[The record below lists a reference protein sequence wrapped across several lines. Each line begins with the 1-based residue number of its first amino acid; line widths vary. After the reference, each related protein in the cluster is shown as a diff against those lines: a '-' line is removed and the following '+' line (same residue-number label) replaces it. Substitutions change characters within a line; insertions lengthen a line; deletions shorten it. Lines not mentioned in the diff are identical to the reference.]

1 MSATCSRQLIVMAR
15 WPAPGRCKRRLAQEL
30 GAARAAQIQARLTVH
45 TLAAARDARQGH
57 GLELV
62 LAVEGL
68 GGLAA
73 SRWGQALGAD
83 RTVLQGR
90 GALGLRMQRQFQRA
104 AREGASKVVLIG
116 SDLPELEASDLSAA
130 FTSLEHRQ
138 GVLGPALD
146 GGYWLI
152 GLRRPEPE
160 LLAGIAWGSEQVLE
174 QTLAAMARRGLEPE
188 LLTRRGD
195 LDWARD
201 LLPWR

>member
-1 MSATCSRQLIVMAR
+1 
-15 WPAPGRCKRRLAQEL
+15 
-30 GAARAAQIQARLTVH
+30 
-45 TLAAARDARQGH
+45 
-57 GLELV
+57 
-62 LAVEGL
+62 
-68 GGLAA
+68 
-73 SRWGQALGAD
+73 
-83 RTVLQGR
+83 
-90 GALGLRMQRQFQRA
+90 MQRQFQRA

-130 FTSLEHRQ
+130 FTSLGHRQ

-160 LLAGIAWGSEQVLE
+160 LLAGIAWGSDQVLE

>member
-45 TLAAARDARQGH
+45 TLAAARDARQGY

-130 FTSLEHRQ
+130 FTSLGHCQ

-160 LLAGIAWGSEQVLE
+160 LLAGIAWGGAQVLE

>member
-1 MSATCSRQLIVMAR
+1 MAR

-68 GGLAA
+68 GSLAA

-83 RTVLQGR
+83 RTVLQGQ

-130 FTSLEHRQ
+130 FTSLGHCQ

-160 LLAGIAWGSEQVLE
+160 LLAGIAWGGAQVLE

>member
-45 TLAAARDARQGH
+45 TLAAAREARQGY

-73 SRWGQALGAD
+73 SRWGKALGAD

-130 FTSLEHRQ
+130 FTSLGHCQ

-160 LLAGIAWGSEQVLE
+160 LLAGIAWGGAQVLE

>member
-45 TLAAARDARQGH
+45 TLAAARDARQGY

-104 AREGASKVVLIG
+104 ARDGASKVVLIG

-130 FTSLEHRQ
+130 FTSLGHCH

-160 LLAGIAWGSEQVLE
+160 LLAGIAWGGAQVLE

>member
-45 TLAAARDARQGH
+45 TLAAARDARQGY

-104 AREGASKVVLIG
+104 ARDGASKVVLIG

-130 FTSLEHRQ
+130 FTSLGHCQ

-160 LLAGIAWGSEQVLE
+160 LLAGIAWGGAQVLE

>member
-1 MSATCSRQLIVMAR
+1 MSAICSRQLIVMAR
-15 WPAPGRCKRRLAQEL
+15 WPAPGRCKRRLAREL
-30 GAARAAQIQARLTVH
+30 GAARAAQIQARLTDH
-45 TLAAARDARQGH
+45 TLAAAREARQVH

-68 GGLAA
+68 GSRAA
-73 SRWGQALGAD
+73 RRWGQAHGAD

-130 FTSLEHRQ
+130 FTSLGHRQ

-160 LLAGIAWGSEQVLE
+160 LLAGIAWGGAQVLE

>member
-1 MSATCSRQLIVMAR
+1 MAR

-45 TLAAARDARQGH
+45 TLAAAREARQGH

-68 GGLAA
+68 GSRAA
-73 SRWGQALGAD
+73 RRWGQAHGAD

-104 AREGASKVVLIG
+104 AREGASQVVLIG

-130 FTSLEHRQ
+130 FTSLGHCQ

-160 LLAGIAWGSEQVLE
+160 LLAGIAWGGAQVLE

>member
-1 MSATCSRQLIVMAR
+1 MAR
-15 WPAPGRCKRRLAQEL
+15 WPAPGRCKRRLAQEI
-30 GAARAAQIQARLTVH
+30 GAARAAQIQARLTGH

-68 GGLAA
+68 GSRAA
-73 SRWGQALGAD
+73 RRWGQAQGAD

-116 SDLPELEASDLSAA
+116 SDLPQLEASDLSAA
-130 FTSLEHRQ
+130 FTSLGHCQ

-160 LLAGIAWGSEQVLE
+160 LLAGIAWGSAQVLE

>member
-45 TLAAARDARQGH
+45 TLAAARDARQGY

-130 FTSLEHRQ
+130 FTSLGHCQ

-160 LLAGIAWGSEQVLE
+160 LLAGIAWGGAQVLE
-174 QTLAAMARRGLEPE
+174 QTLAAMARRGLEPA
-188 LLTRRGD
+188 LLSRRGD
-195 LDWARD
+195 LDWAKD

>member
-1 MSATCSRQLIVMAR
+1 MAR
-15 WPAPGRCKRRLAQEL
+15 WPAPGRCKRRLAREL

-130 FTSLEHRQ
+130 FTSLGHCQ
-138 GVLGPALD
+138 GVLGPAHD

>member
-1 MSATCSRQLIVMAR
+1 MAR

-130 FTSLEHRQ
+130 FTSLGHCQ

-160 LLAGIAWGSEQVLE
+160 LLAGIAWGGAQVLE

>member
-1 MSATCSRQLIVMAR
+1 MAR
-15 WPAPGRCKRRLAQEL
+15 WPAPGRCKRRLAREL

-45 TLAAARDARQGH
+45 TLAAAREARQVH

-68 GGLAA
+68 GSRAA
-73 SRWGQALGAD
+73 KRWGQAHGAD
-83 RTVLQGR
+83 RAVLQGR

-104 AREGASKVVLIG
+104 AREGSSQVVLIG
-116 SDLPELEASDLSAA
+116 SDLPQLEASDLSAA
-130 FTSLEHRQ
+130 FTSLGHRQ
-138 GVLGPALD
+138 GVLGPAHD

-160 LLAGIAWGSEQVLE
+160 LLAGIAWGSAQVLE

>member
-45 TLAAARDARQGH
+45 TLAAARDARQGY

-62 LAVEGL
+62 LAVEGS

-130 FTSLEHRQ
+130 FTSLGHCQ

-160 LLAGIAWGSEQVLE
+160 LLAGIAWGGAQVLE

>member
-45 TLAAARDARQGH
+45 TLAAAREARQGH

-68 GGLAA
+68 GSRAA
-73 SRWGQALGAD
+73 RRWGQAHGAD

-104 AREGASKVVLIG
+104 AREGASQVVLIG
-116 SDLPELEASDLSAA
+116 SDLPQLEASDLSAA
-130 FTSLEHRQ
+130 FTVLGQRR

-160 LLAGIAWGSEQVLE
+160 LLAGIDWGSALVLE
-174 QTLAAMARRGLEPE
+174 QTVAAMARRGLEPE
-188 LLTRRGD
+188 LLSRRGD

>member
-1 MSATCSRQLIVMAR
+1 MAR

-62 LAVEGL
+62 LSVEGL

-130 FTSLEHRQ
+130 FTSLGHFQ
-138 GVLGPALD
+138 GVLGPAHD

>member
-15 WPAPGRCKRRLAQEL
+15 WPAPGRCKRRLAQEI

-68 GGLAA
+68 GSHAA

-83 RTVLQGR
+83 RTVLQRR
-90 GALGLRMQRQFQRA
+90 GSLGLRMQRQFQRA

-130 FTSLEHRQ
+130 FTALGQRQ

-160 LLAGIAWGSEQVLE
+160 LLAGIAWGGAQVLE
-174 QTLAAMARRGLEPE
+174 QTLAAMARRGLEPQ

>member
-1 MSATCSRQLIVMAR
+1 VSATCNRQLIVMAR

-45 TLAAARDARQGH
+45 TLAAAREARQGH

-68 GGLAA
+68 GSRAA
-73 SRWGQALGAD
+73 RRWGQAHGAD

-104 AREGASKVVLIG
+104 AREGASQMVLIG
-116 SDLPELEASDLSAA
+116 SDLPQLEASDLSAA
-130 FTSLEHRQ
+130 FTVLGQRR

-160 LLAGIAWGSEQVLE
+160 LLAGIDWGSALVLE
-174 QTLAAMARRGLEPE
+174 QTVAAMARRGLEPE
-188 LLTRRGD
+188 LLSRRGD

>member
-1 MSATCSRQLIVMAR
+1 MAR

-30 GAARAAQIQARLTVH
+30 GAAKAAQIQARLTAH
-45 TLAAARDARQGH
+45 TLAAANDARQGH
-57 GLELV
+57 DLELV

-68 GGLAA
+68 GSRAA
-73 SRWGQALGAD
+73 RRWGQALGAD
-83 RTVLQGR
+83 RTMLQGR

-104 AREGASKVVLIG
+104 TREGASQVVLIG
-116 SDLPELEASDLSAA
+116 SDLPGLEASDLSAA
-130 FTSLEHRQ
+130 FTALGQRQ

-160 LLAGIAWGSEQVLE
+160 LLAGITWGGAQVLE
-174 QTLAAMARRGLEPE
+174 QTLAAMVRRGLEPA
-188 LLTRRGD
+188 LLSRRGD

>member
-1 MSATCSRQLIVMAR
+1 VSATCSRQLIVMAR
-15 WPAPGRCKRRLAQEL
+15 WPAPGRCKRRLAREL

-130 FTSLEHRQ
+130 FTSLGHRQ

-152 GLRRPEPE
+152 GLRRPVPE